1 MAHATNGPDAPPR
14 TRANYEALTP
24 LHFLE
29 RTASIFPE
37 RLAIVHGPLR
47 RSYADF
53 LTRCRRLSSALA
65 QRGVRRGDV
74 VAVMLSNT
82 PEHIEAHFGV
92 PMCGAVV
99 NPLNYRLDV
108 RNITFMLGHAEAKVL
123 IVDREF
129 SKFVAEAVA
138 GMPEAQRPLLVD
150 VDDVLCPADL
160 RGPCIGALNYEQL
173 LAEGDPNAAWS
184 PPEDEWDSMSLCYTS
199 GTTADPKG
207 VLLHHRGAYL
217 MAMANVVKWHMPAHP
232 VYLWT
237 LPMFHCNGWYFHYTV
252 TAIAG
257 THVCLRKVVADDI
270 FAAIRDHKV
279 DHLCGAPI
287 VMSTML
293 QYQGP
298 KSWSHTVKMMTAAS
312 APPAPILQKMAVFGI
327 DVSHTYG
334 LTESYGPALLCEWKE
349 EWDSRPIEEQ
359 AAIKARQG
367 VRGHSLE
374 YADVV
379 DPETRRPVPWDG
391 ETIGE
396 VVMRGN
402 TIMKGYLKN
411 PAATAK
417 DFRDGVFNTG
427 DLAVMCLDG
436 YIQLKD
442 RSKDII
448 ISGGENIST
457 LEVESLLLKHP
468 KIMETAVVA
477 RPDEKWGETPVA
489 WIVCTPGESMTDE
502 AIYQWCKENMPRFMV
517 PRTFV
522 FESLEKVK
530 TSTGK
535 VQKHVLRA
543 EAKKMTKPPMSISSA
558 DDVRKAAKL

>member
-1 MAHATNGPDAPPR
+1 MAHATNGQDAPPR

-37 RLAIVHGPLR
+37 RLAMVHGPLR

-53 LTRCRRLSSALA
+53 LTRCRRLSSALT

-74 VAVMLSNT
+74 VSVMLSNT
-82 PEHIEAHFGV
+82 PEHIEAHFAV
-92 PMCGAVV
+92 PMAGAVM
-99 NPLNYRLDV
+99 NPLNYRLDA
-108 RNITFMLGHAEAKVL
+108 RTLAFMLEHSEAKVL
-123 IVDREF
+123 IVDREY
-129 SKFVAEAVA
+129 SKIMASVLD
-138 GMPEAQRPLLVD
+138 MLAQDRCPLIVD
-150 VDDVLCPADL
+150 VDDPMCEE
-160 RGPCIGALNYEQL
+160 RGPLIGSLTYQQL
-173 LAEGDPNAAWS
+173 LAEGDPNATWNR
-184 PPEDEWDSMSLCYTS
+184 PHDEWNTMSLCYTS

-217 MAMANVVKWHMPAHP
+217 KSVHLIIKWPLPRHA
-232 VYLWT
+232 VFLWT
-237 LPMFHCNGWYFHYTV
+237 VPMFHLSGWYFPYAV
-252 TAIAG
+252 TAMAG
-257 THVCLRKVVADDI
+257 THICLRKVVAHDI
-270 FAAIRDHKV
+270 FDAIVEHGV
-279 DHLCGAPI
+279 THFCGAPI

-502 AIYQWCKENMPRFMV
+502 AIYQWCRENMPRFMV

-543 EAKKMTKPPMSISSA
+543 EAKKMTKPPMAISSA